1 MRLKPWN
8 IDWVVRNTFRK
19 LIGKKSLEDE
29 RQERMALLRE
39 MLYPG
44 ETRFVK
50 PAMTGQYFSKLA
62 DDFTLSSIVLA
73 NRDGSVVA
81 ESGRKDIQPEKSIY
95 DSVLKEIPDAKYLLI
110 KGEKS
115 THVVCPDNGSLVVVE
130 AMGNVSPI
138 EMRALMRKIHKGD
151 NS

>member
-8 IDWVVRNTFRK
+8 IDWVVRNTVRK
-19 LIGKKSLEDE
+19 LTGKRSLEDE
-29 RQERMALLRE
+29 RQERMAMLRE

-44 ETRFVK
+44 ETKFVRPGLNK
-50 PAMTGQYFSKLA
+50 QYFSKLA
-62 DDFTLSSIVLA
+62 HDFTLSSVVLAKNDGTVLA
-73 NRDGSVVA
+73 N
-81 ESGRKDIQPEKSIY
+81 SGAGGVDAEKSIF

-110 KGEKS
+110 KGEKR

-138 EMRALMRKIHKGD
+138 EMRALMRKIQKGETA
-151 NS
+151 

>member
-19 LIGKKSLEDE
+19 LTGQKTLEAE
-29 RQERMALLRE
+29 RQERMAMLRE

-50 PAMTGQYFSKLA
+50 PAMTRQYFSKLA
-62 DDFTLSSIVLA
+62 DDFTLSSVVLA
-73 NRDGSVVA
+73 NRDGSVRA
-81 ESGRKDIQPEKSIY
+81 NSGGKDIHAEKSVF
-95 DSVLKEIPDAKYLLI
+95 DSVVKEIPDAKYLLI
-110 KGEKS
+110 KGEKK
-115 THVVCPDNGSLVVVE
+115 THIVCPDNGSLVVVE
-130 AMGNVSPI
+130 ARGNVSPI
-138 EMRALMRKIHKGD
+138 EMKALMRKIQKGN